1 MKGLTWKDFV
11 EWVKKEGYYNKDECK
26 KMWIGEPD
34 GCVPIELIREDVRTE
49 IDNKFHLP
57 YRFICDKIQK
67 DLNMAIFDI
76 RICVWSSYQEET
88 TVVIYTDEKVLLE
101 EREKAW
107 HFYFDDEE
115 HFEEWAEEI
124 YNEIMKK
131 IRGE

>member
-11 EWVKKEGYYNKDECK
+11 EWVKNEGYSKKESR

-34 GCVPIELIREDVRTE
+34 GCVPIELIGEDVRTA

-57 YRFICDKIQK
+57 YRFICNKIES
-67 DLNMAIFDI
+67 DLGMAMNDI
-76 RICVWSSYQEET
+76 KICIWSSYENTT

-101 EREKAW
+101 DDRKAW
-107 HFYFDDEE
+107 NFYFDDEK

-131 IRGE
+131 LGGSK